1 VRVTSAVGVI
11 AEQVRERVRREGV
24 DLHGDREL
32 AARLVRDEVQRYA
45 ELALGGSVPLL
56 DDEARV
62 ARQVVAALTGLG
74 PLQPYLEDP
83 TVEELWIN
91 APDRVFVAREGVAER
106 VPVELTDAEVRE
118 LLERMLHRT
127 GRRIDLSSPFV
138 DASLPDGSRLH
149 AVIPDVA
156 RGHVSI
162 NIRRFRSG
170 MRTLVDLVSLGSLTS
185 QAAGFL
191 HIAVRSGHN
200 ILVTG
205 ATHSG
210 KTTLLGALL
219 GACRLEERIVTVEE
233 TFELAVDA
241 VDHVAMQCRQPSLE
255 GTGEISLRRL
265 IKESLRMRP
274 DRLVVGEVR
283 EAEALDLLIALNSGI
298 PGMCSLHANSAREAL
313 VKLCTLPLL
322 AGRNI
327 DVSFVTPTVASAI
340 DLVVH
345 AELGRDGRRRIVEIV
360 APTGRVVAGAVEAIT
375 LFGLEGEALVATGA
389 LPPRMSAFERAGID
403 PAALLREERGV
414 TAADL
419 AERRRSEVAG

>member
-1 VRVTSAVGVI
+1 MRVTSAVGVI

-170 MRTLVDLVSLGSLTS
+170 MRMLVDLVSLGSLTS

-191 HIAVRSGHN
+191 HVAVRSGHN

>member
-1 VRVTSAVGVI
+1 MRVTSAIGVI
-11 AEQVRERVRREGV
+11 AEQVRQRVRREGV
-24 DLHGDREL
+24 DLHGDRQL
-32 AARLVRDEVQRYA
+32 ADRYVRDEVQRYA

-56 DDEARV
+56 DDEQHV
-62 ARQVVAALTGLG
+62 TRQVVAALTGLG

-91 APDRVFVAREGVAER
+91 APDRIFVARDGVAER
-106 VPVELTDAEVRE
+106 VPLALTDTEVRE

-156 RGHVSI
+156 RGQVSI

-170 MRTLVDLVSLGSLTS
+170 MRSLVDLVALGSLTS

-191 HIAVRSGHN
+191 HVAVRSGHN

-205 ATHSG
+205 PTHSG

-219 GACRLEERIVTVEE
+219 GSCRPEERIVTVEE

-241 VDHVAMQCRQPSLE
+241 ADHVAMQCRQASLE

-274 DRLVVGEVR
+274 DRVVVGEVR

-298 PGMCSLHANSAREAL
+298 PGMCSLHANSAHDAL

-327 DVSFVTPTVASAI
+327 DVSFVVPTVASAI

-360 APTGRVVAGAVEAIT
+360 APTGRVVGGAVESVA
-375 LFGLEGEALVATGA
+375 LFVRSGDGLVATGE
-389 LPPRMSAFERAGID
+389 LPPRMAAFDRAGVN
-403 PAALLREERGV
+403 AAAILRE
-414 TAADL
+414 ASA
-419 AERRRSEVAG
+419 